1 MDRDPENSQA
11 ETERR
16 MKTDAIALAGG
27 STAMTAKDRRAVAL
41 WLLLCCAM
49 IFAMVVLGG
58 VTRLTHS
65 GLSMVEWKPVTGFL
79 PPMSESAWEDAFAKY
94 RQYPEYREINA
105 GMTLEEFKSI
115 FWLEFIHRV
124 WGRTIGVVFLLPFL
138 YFLVRKRIDR
148 WLAPRLALI
157 FVLGALQGVMGWY
170 MVKSG
175 LVDRPDVSHY
185 RLTAHLLAAF
195 AIYGYILWVALSLLY
210 PGAARAVENAPA
222 GRVRGL
228 AWTLFALVSITV
240 ASGGLVA
247 GLDAG
252 FAYNTF
258 PLMDGR
264 WIPEDILK
272 LRPLLS
278 NLFDNPITVQF
289 DHRVLAV
296 TTATVAV
303 LLWFAGRRADRLA
316 AIGARARLW
325 LHGVLAATAVQVALG
340 LTTLLTVVALVPAA
354 AHQAGALVL
363 FTAVIGAL
371 HALRE
376 APASAAAAAGP

>member
-1 MDRDPENSQA
+1 
-11 ETERR
+11 
-16 MKTDAIALAGG
+16 MKPDAIALAGG
-27 STAMTAKDRRAVAL
+27 PTTIGANDRRAVAL
-41 WLLLCCAM
+41 WLLLCGAM

-79 PPMSESAWEDAFAKY
+79 PPMTESAWEDAFAKY

-175 LVDRPDVSHY
+175 LVDRPDVSQY

-195 AIYGYILWVALSLLY
+195 VIYGYILWVALTLLH
-210 PGAARAVENAPA
+210 PEKTRAAEDRGAR
-222 GRVRGL
+222 RVRRL
-228 AWTLFALVSITV
+228 TWTLFILVSITV

-264 WIPEDILK
+264 WIPEDILR
-272 LRPLLS
+272 LHPVLT

-296 TTATVAV
+296 TTALVAV
-303 LLWFAGRRADRLA
+303 ALWVASQGVNRSATLGR
-316 AIGARARLW
+316 RARLW
-325 LHGVLAATAVQVALG
+325 IHGVLAATALQVALG

-363 FTAVIGAL
+363 FTTVICAL
-371 HALRE
+371 HALRAAPE
-376 APASAAAAAGP
+376 AAFHGRNE

>member
-1 MDRDPENSQA
+1 
-11 ETERR
+11 
-16 MKTDAIALAGG
+16 MKPDAIALAGG
-27 STAMTAKDRRAVAL
+27 PTTIGADDRRAVAL

-105 GMTLEEFKSI
+105 GMTLDEFKSI

-124 WGRTIGVVFLLPFL
+124 WGRAIGVVFLLPFL

-175 LVDRPDVSHY
+175 LVDRPDVSQY

-195 AIYGYILWVALSLLY
+195 VIYGYILWVALALLH
-210 PGAARAVENAPA
+210 PGETRAAGGQGAR
-222 GRVRGL
+222 RVRRL
-228 AWTLFALVSITV
+228 AWILFALV
-240 ASGGLVA
+240 
-247 GLDAG
+247 
-252 FAYNTF
+252 
-258 PLMDGR
+258 
-264 WIPEDILK
+264 
-272 LRPLLS
+272 
-278 NLFDNPITVQF
+278 
-289 DHRVLAV
+289 
-296 TTATVAV
+296 
-303 LLWFAGRRADRLA
+303 
-316 AIGARARLW
+316 
-325 LHGVLAATAVQVALG
+325 
-340 LTTLLTVVALVPAA
+340 
-354 AHQAGALVL
+354 
-363 FTAVIGAL
+363 
-371 HALRE
+371 
-376 APASAAAAAGP
+376 